1 MTVTAISERLST
13 ADAVGSLETA
23 AAADPKAFYRQGGRQ
38 KVISLRDELQSFI
51 TRLEKLNRG

>member
-1 MTVTAISERLST
+1 MSVTEISTKLST
-13 ADAVGSLETA
+13 ADVVGSLEAA